1 MNTDGTFYNDIEE
14 LVGTYPSSDALRN
27 ATYALI
33 ADESYKWGWSDHPT
47 SGIFK
52 AAIRNTEK
60 TARKYEQDRG
70 THMHIGGTFKCSNDC
85 NKGGSE

>member
-1 MNTDGTFYNDIEE
+1 MNTGDDFYNDIEE
-14 LVGTYPSSDALRN
+14 LVGTHPSRDALRN

-33 ADESYKWGWSDHPT
+33 ADEPHKLRWADSPNSE
-47 SGIFK
+47 IFK

-70 THMHIGGTFKCSNDC
+70 IHFHKF
-85 NKGGSE
+85 